1 MYQADNLDLAIVNKI
16 MNKRILFILLLII
29 TLGIAGY
36 YLYTT
41 QTARTVEMG
50 GAIMTS
56 DQDAVTNL
64 TQSSEHN
71 LFLDAL
77 ESTGM
82 IDTLRSN
89 SSYTLFAPTDE
100 AFAKLPDATLEAIVT
115 NDELLIKTLSYHV
128 IAGIYTSAD
137 LSDGMKLVT
146 ITGKELRVTKRDNK
160 WYLNDTAEITTLDVP
175 SSDSV
180 IHSIDTVL
188 LN

>member
-1 MYQADNLDLAIVNKI
+1 
-16 MNKRILFILLLII
+16 MNKKILLILLLII

-36 YLYTT
+36 YLYTM
-41 QTARTVEMG
+41 QTKRTVEMG

-64 TQSSEHN
+64 AQSSEHN

-82 IDTLRSN
+82 TDTLRSN

-115 NDELLIKTLSYHV
+115 DEEQLTKMISYHV
-128 IAGIYTSAD
+128 IAGIYTSSD
-137 LSDGMKLVT
+137 LTDGMKLVT
-146 ITGKELRVTKRDNK
+146 ITGEEVQVTKKDNK
-160 WYLNDTAEITTLDVP
+160 WYLNDTVEIITLDVP

-188 LN
+188 VN